1 MNAVIA
7 QYAVDRPA
15 SERVVLIDRWR
26 EIEKEVAEK
35 DDERLHGKL
44 PNFGR
49 VALAFIR
56 EMKEYGIPA
65 DPTWRERQR
74 RSFRAGLPPQGSIPR

>member
-15 SERVVLIDRWR
+15 SERVVLIDLWR
-26 EIEKEVAEK
+26 EIEKEVVEK

-49 VALAFIR
+49 VALEFIR
-56 EMKEYGIPA
+56 EMKEHGITA

-74 RSFRAGLPPQGSIPR
+74 RSYRVGIPQQNIYR